1 MKWTA
6 CAAAAVTVLALTPA
20 AAAAGTGPDWSTP
33 TYQAGDYGGGQIRSI
48 LPPGENGL
56 VNAAD
61 LAAFE
66 TLGTRPAGSQDQLGP
81 YANLL
86 YAGPG
91 LTDAQLPQYYN
102 DESFGVKP
110 ADITATVRPDP
121 NVPVVIYYDT
131 HHVPHI
137 YGQTDAA
144 LAFGAGYAAARDR
157 LFLMDVLRHYGSGTL
172 SAFLGPSCADEQ
184 MDHDQLLTADYTPAQ
199 AQAQIDALPQEYGAQ
214 GQRFV
219 DMGNAYVNGI
229 NAYVAATRTDPSLL
243 PADYA
248 AALTPPQPWTAAD
261 LVSIASLVGGIFG
274 KGGGGE
280 VRNAALLQYL
290 QRQLGSA
297 SAASSAFTA
306 FREQNDPAAPTT
318 VTQSFPYETTGTVNP
333 GLVAMPD
340 NAAAPLSGGPTD
352 TTPGCNLTS
361 PNPAALKI
369 ISSLLR
375 LPTSMKMSNAL
386 VVDAAHSASG
396 HPIAVFGPQVGYFT
410 PQILM
415 EEDLHAPDIAAEGAA
430 FPGTSFVVELGRG
443 PDYAWSATSAG
454 SDVVDQRLE
463 LICNPAGGA
472 PAAQGTY
479 YEYKGQCVAMDHHTF
494 TETALPK
501 PGGVGPPVVI
511 THELY
516 NTVHGIVQGW
526 TTADGGKPVAV
537 VDQRST
543 FSHEVDSGVGF
554 LHFDTPSLTT
564 SPQTWQAGAAQI
576 QYTFNWF
583 YVDSTHIAY
592 YQSGLDPI
600 RAAGVDPSLP
610 TWGTGSAEWQ
620 GFLPAANHP
629 QAIDP
634 GQGYLTS
641 WNNKPAPGFSAADDN
656 YSFGPVQRVQSLN
669 EEIARQFALHQG
681 KLTEADLVTAM
692 ETAASADLTGRQ
704 VGPAL
709 LAALAGRAE
718 PAGVT
723 AMLDQLRAWVAAG
736 GQRRKAAAGDAQY
749 AHAAAVAIMDELRPR
764 LIRAVFDPVFAAGG
778 VQTYQG
784 MASAYDAF
792 PMEFENTPE
801 GGGAHH
807 GSAYQDGW
815 DGYLV
820 KILGQLQGKAVA
832 QPFPAAVT
840 GQVCGGGLSAC
851 PAAIDQ
857 ALAGTY
863 QALVTANGGST
874 DVAGWT
880 QDTATQ
886 NAGVTMPGYDDIQF
900 QAVGIVGQPA
910 IDWQNRPTFQQVAS
924 FPAHR

>member
-6 CAAAAVTVLALTPA
+6 AAAAVTVLALTPA
-20 AAAAGTGPDWSTP
+20 AAAAGTGPSWSTP

-61 LAAFE
+61 LAQFE
-66 TLGTRPAGSQDQLGP
+66 TLGTRPPGSQDQLGP
-81 YANLL
+81 YASLL

-102 DESFGVKP
+102 DESFGVQP
-110 ADITATVRPDP
+110 AGITATVHPDP
-121 NVPVVIYYDT
+121 SVPVVIYYDT

-137 YGQTDAA
+137 YAQTDAA

-172 SAFLGPSCADEQ
+172 SSFLGPSCADEQ

-274 KGGGGE
+274 KGGGSE

-290 QRQLGSA
+290 RRQLGSA
-297 SAASSAFTA
+297 SAGSAAFTA

-333 GLVAMPD
+333 SLVAMPD

-352 TTPGCNLTS
+352 TTPGCSLTA
-361 PNPAALKI
+361 PNAPALKI

-375 LPTSMKMSNAL
+375 LPTAMKMSNAL

-396 HPIAVFGPQVGYFT
+396 HPIAVFGPQVGYFA

-463 LICNPAGGA
+463 LICNPSGGA

-479 YEYKGQCVAMDHHTF
+479 YEYKGQCVAMAHHTF

-511 THELY
+511 SHELY

-543 FSHEVDSGVGF
+543 FNHEVDSGVGF
-554 LHFDTPSLTT
+554 LHFNTPSLTT
-564 SPQTWQAGAAQI
+564 GPQTWQAGAAQI

-583 YVDSTHIAY
+583 YVDSSHIAY

-600 RAAGVDPSLP
+600 RAPGVDPNLP
-610 TWGTGSAEWQ
+610 TWGTGAAEWR
-620 GFLPAANHP
+620 GFLSASAHP

-634 GQGYLTS
+634 AQGYLTS

-704 VGPAL
+704 VTPAL
-709 LAALAGRAE
+709 LAALSGRAE
-718 PAGVT
+718 PAGVQ
-723 AMLDQLRAWVAAG
+723 AMLDQLRAWVADGAL
-736 GQRRKAAAGDAQY
+736 RRKAAAGDTQY
-749 AHAAAVAIMDELRPR
+749 AHAAAVAIMDELWPR

-784 MASAYDAF
+784 MASAYNAF

-820 KILGQLQGKAVA
+820 KILGQIQGKPVA

-840 GQVCGGGLSAC
+840 GQVCGGGLAAC
-851 PAAIDQ
+851 PAAIDK
-857 ALAGTY
+857 ALADTY

-874 DVAGWT
+874 AVAGWT

-886 NAGVTMPGYDDIQF
+886 NAGVTMPAYDDIVF

-924 FPAHR
+924 FRAHR